1 LKAGLRAEVMISTT
15 TNRRPV
21 AWWRTSNHAMKVYL
35 AVAPCATVFIPLFL
49 IEYDYSPLHTCLA
62 LVLLNICLFPTVRYF
77 AHNESGIPTIAVFC
91 GAYALQFALPIF
103 TRDVTMLLAQAEVV
117 YLQDSDVTAA
127 LLMAIVGICAFQAGY
142 YWFRRTDF
150 KKAIPIARL
159 PLDKQKAVMFCILV
173 GLLLPLIFTFR
184 GIIPEQYQ
192 LPLSATLKLLENQL
206 LVVIGVLGWL
216 VYSRKDS
223 KSYVVWLYG
232 LVILAAI
239 RGISTGMLENALAPI
254 GVLFVVKWLYTS
266 KLPIGP
272 MVASIAL
279 VIFLSPAKAHY
290 REQVWYGDDGELAN
304 QSMFTKGF
312 FWLEQ
317 ATEYW
322 IDTLEGNRGLVEA
335 TSSAAG
341 RGDFIHQ
348 VAHIHSLT
356 PSVIPYQFGETY
368 SFFAVAAIPRIVW
381 PDKPMVGSANNFYA
395 LTYGITTEEGVKH
408 TTFGVS
414 LLGEA
419 YINFGWLG
427 ALFIMMFQGILLSL
441 LQHSFGESR
450 SGPGGQAVFLAFF
463 VFFLNGIGSSAEVMF
478 GGILQN
484 LICSCTLLLWARPKA
499 RAQLVILNPSPLHP
513 LLFNPKRN

>member
-1 LKAGLRAEVMISTT
+1 
-15 TNRRPV
+15 
-21 AWWRTSNHAMKVYL
+21 MKVYL
-35 AVAPCATVFIPLFL
+35 AVAPCATVFIPLL
-49 IEYDYSPLHTCLA
+49 LSEYDYSPLHSGLA
-62 LVLLNICLFPTVRYF
+62 LLLLNVCLYPTVRYF
-77 AHNESGIPTIAVFC
+77 AHNEAGIPTIAVFC
-91 GAYALQFALPIF
+91 GAYAMQFALPIF
-103 TRDVTMLLAQAEVV
+103 TRDATMELAQAEVV

-127 LLMAIVGICAFQAGY
+127 LVMAIVGICAFQAGY
-142 YWFRRTDF
+142 YWFRRTDL
-150 KKAIPIARL
+150 KRAIPVARL
-159 PLDKQKAVMFCILV
+159 PLDKQKAVMFCILI
-173 GLLLPLIFTFR
+173 GLLLPMLFTFK

-192 LPLSATLKLLENQL
+192 LPLSATMRLLENQL

-216 VYSRKDS
+216 VYSRTDS
-223 KSYVVWLYG
+223 KFYVVWLYG

-239 RGISTGMLENALAPI
+239 RGVSTGMLENALAPV

-266 KLPIGP
+266 KLPTGP
-272 MVASIAL
+272 LVASIAL
-279 VIFLSPAKAHY
+279 ILFLSPVKAQY
-290 REQVWYGDDGELAN
+290 REQVFYGSDGDLAN
-304 QSMFTKGF
+304 QSMFAKGF

-335 TSSAAG
+335 TSSATG

-368 SFFAVAAIPRIVW
+368 SFFAVAIIPRIVW
-381 PDKPMVGSANNFYA
+381 PDKPTVGSANNFYA
-395 LTYGITTEEGVKH
+395 VTYGITTEEGVER

-419 YINFGWLG
+419 FINFGWLG
-427 ALFIMMFQGILLSL
+427 PIFIMMFQGIILSL

-450 SGPGGQAVFLAFF
+450 SGAGGQAVFLAFF

-484 LICSCTLLLWARPKA
+484 LICSCTLLWWARPKA
-499 RAQLVILNPSPLHP
+499 RPQPVILNTSSLHP
-513 LLFNPKRN
+513 LLLGPKRQ